1 MNILLFSQSF
11 APHIGG
17 VENHLNGIIK
27 EFQKNGDRVSVIT
40 INSENLKNFEIINNV
55 RVYRINYPKIK
66 ILGLIKI
73 WLEIFK
79 KRNLIKKADVIHIHD
94 VFIYYLPFKLLF
106 PKKKIIT
113 IFHGWENLFPIP
125 KKNILYKKIAQKLSD
140 RTISIGQY
148 INRHYQLSN
157 KNNQISYGAVK
168 IPRNTKKIIK
178 KEKKLFL
185 FLGRLEKDTGL
196 ETFLKTIDL
205 IKKTEKIKV
214 VFCGD
219 GPLKQKCQKY
229 GEVKGFISPEKELAK
244 ADFCFVGGYLSMLEA
259 FSYQCQVIC
268 SYENQLKKD
277 YWLETPF
284 SELLIID
291 KNPKTL
297 SDKILDRIKNAKTAK
312 ENTEKALALCK
323 EFTFKKLANLY
334 S

>member
-11 APHIGG
+11 TPQIGG
-17 VENHLNGIIK
+17 VENHLNGVIK
-27 EFQKNGDRVSVIT
+27 EFQKNGDQVSVIT
-40 INSENLKNFEIINNV
+40 INNKNLKSFEIIDAV
-55 RVYRINYPKIK
+55 KIYRINHPKIK
-66 ILGLIKI
+66 TLGLLKI
-73 WLEIFK
+73 WFEIFK

-94 VFIYYLPFKLLF
+94 VFIYYLPFRFLF

-113 IFHGWENLFPIP
+113 VFHGWENLFPIP

-140 RTISIGQY
+140 KTISIGRY
-148 INRHYQLSN
+148 INKHYQLSN

-168 IPRNTKKIIK
+168 IPRNAKKIIK

-185 FLGRLEKDTGL
+185 FLGRLEKDTGI
-196 ETFLKTIDL
+196 ETFLETIKL
-205 IKKTEKIKV
+205 VKKTENIRV

-229 GEVKGFISPEKELAK
+229 GEVKGFINPEKELAK

-259 FSYQCQVIC
+259 FNYQCQVIC

-277 YWLETPF
+277 YWLKTPF
-284 SELLIID
+284 SEFLIIAKD
-291 KNPKTL
+291 SKTL
-297 SDKILDRIKNAKTAK
+297 SKKIIDRINNKKIDK

-323 EFTFKKLANLY
+323 KFTFKKLAQLY
-334 S
+334 L